1 MPGLKHQSIVQ
12 ILRDQPQLLVMFLG
26 RSGFQLPSGAFPVIA
41 DSDLS
46 HRGPRIL
53 KELRSDNVF
62 LFQGEQEK
70 VAVVVEVQTSR
81 PNHERKLTWPCYVT
95 SAREVHDCKA
105 YLLVVAAGRDALT
118 GSDRVIEIGQPG
130 FDLLPFVTGR
140 DRMPPP
146 GGRFFGPELTMLHIL
161 TGTLD
166 LSIHEARMFALVS
179 IAEARP
185 DRYRRYVHLI
195 RIFTPRHA
203 RQELEQLMEDLFKDT
218 FIDRFLEEGRQLGI
232 ERGMQQG
239 MERGKQLGME
249 RGKQLGMEQGKQ
261 LGRADSAAR
270 VLLTILTA
278 RGIAIADQ
286 LRTRIAECT
295 DPDLLER
302 WATRAATSTT
312 IDEVF
317 AS

>member
-12 ILRDQPQLLVMFLG
+12 ILRDEPQLLVIFLG
-26 RSGFQLPSGAFPVIA
+26 RSGFRLPSGAIPIIA

-46 HRGPRIL
+46 HRSPRML

-62 LFQGEQEK
+62 LFQGMDEK

-81 PNHERKLTWPCYVT
+81 PNHKRRLTWPCYVT
-95 SAREVHDCKA
+95 SAREAYDCKA
-105 YLLVVAAGRDALT
+105 YLLVVAASRDALT

-130 FDLLPFVTGR
+130 FNLLPFVSGR

-146 GGRFFGPELTMLHIL
+146 GGPLFGPELTMLHVL
-161 TGTLD
+161 TGTLS
-166 LSIHEARMFALVS
+166 LSIHEARMFALAS
-179 IAEARP
+179 IAQAQP
-185 DRYRRYVHLI
+185 DRYYRYIHLI
-195 RIFTPRHA
+195 RIFTPRRA
-203 RQELEQLMEDLFKDT
+203 RQELEQLMEDLFKDP
-218 FIDRFLEEGRQLGI
+218 FIDRFIEEGK
-232 ERGMQQG
+232 QQG
-239 MERGKQLGME
+239 VQQGVQ
-249 RGKQLGMEQGKQ
+249 QGMEQGKQ
-261 LGRADSAAR
+261 LGRADSATR

-286 LRTRIAECT
+286 LRSRIAECT

>member
-12 ILRDQPQLLVMFLG
+12 ILRDEPQLLAMFLG
-26 RSGFQLPSGAFPVIA
+26 RSGFKLPSGAFPVIA

-62 LFQGEQEK
+62 VFQGDQEK

-81 PNHERKLTWPCYVT
+81 PNHERQLAWPCYVT

-130 FDLLPFVTGR
+130 FDLKPFVTGR

-146 GGRFFGPELTMLHIL
+146 GGLFFGPELTMLHIL

-166 LSIHEARMFALVS
+166 LSVHEARMFALVS
-179 IAEARP
+179 IAQAPP

-195 RIFTPRHA
+195 RIFTPRRT
-203 RQELEQLMEDLFKDT
+203 RQELEQLMEDLFKDP
-218 FIDRFLEEGRQLGI
+218 FIDRFLEEGHRQREDMQQGM
-232 ERGMQQG
+232 EQGMQQG
-239 MERGKQLGME
+239 ME
-249 RGKQLGMEQGKQ
+249 QGKR
-261 LGRADSAAR
+261 LGRADGATR
-270 VLLTILTA
+270 VLLTILAA
-278 RGIAIADQ
+278 RGIAIPEQA
-286 LRTRIAECT
+286 RARIAECA
-295 DPDLLER
+295 DPDLLES

-312 IDEVF
+312 ADEVF

>member
-62 LFQGEQEK
+62 LFQGEQ
-70 VAVVVEVQTSR
+70 A
-81 PNHERKLTWPCYVT
+81 
-95 SAREVHDCKA
+95 
-105 YLLVVAAGRDALT
+105 
-118 GSDRVIEIGQPG
+118 
-130 FDLLPFVTGR
+130 
-140 DRMPPP
+140 
-146 GGRFFGPELTMLHIL
+146 
-161 TGTLD
+161 LD

-185 DRYRRYVHLI
+185 ERYRRYVHLI

-232 ERGMQQG
+232 EQ
-239 MERGKQLGME
+239 
-249 RGKQLGMEQGKQ
+249 GKQLGMEQGKQ

-270 VLLTILTA
+270 VLVTILAA
-278 RGIAIADQ
+278 RGIAVADQ

-295 DPDLLER
+295 DPDVLER

>member
-12 ILRDQPQLLVMFLG
+12 ILRDEPQLLVIFLG
-26 RSGFQLPSGAFPVIA
+26 RSGFQLPAGAIAITA

-46 HRGPRIL
+46 HRSPRML

-62 LFQGEQEK
+62 LFQGMDEK

-81 PNHERKLTWPCYVT
+81 PNHKRKLTWPCYVT
-95 SAREVHDCKA
+95 SAREVYDCKA
-105 YLLVVAAGRDALT
+105 YLLVVAASRDALT
-118 GSDRVIEIGQPG
+118 G
-130 FDLLPFVTGR
+130 
-140 DRMPPP
+140 
-146 GGRFFGPELTMLHIL
+146 
-161 TGTLD
+161 TLS
-166 LSIHEARMFALVS
+166 LSIHEARMFALAS
-179 IAEARP
+179 IARAQP
-185 DRYRRYVHLI
+185 DRYYRYVHLI
-195 RIFTPRHA
+195 RIFTPRRA
-203 RQELEQLMEDLFKDT
+203 RQELEQLMEDFFKDP
-218 FIDRFLEEGRQLGI
+218 FIDRFIEEGK
-232 ERGMQQG
+232 QQG
-239 MERGKQLGME
+239 ME
-249 RGKQLGMEQGKQ
+249 QGRQ
-261 LGRADSAAR
+261 LGRADSATR

-286 LRTRIAECT
+286 LRSRIAECT

>member
-26 RSGFQLPSGAFPVIA
+26 RSGLQLPSGAFPVIA

-62 LFQGEQEK
+62 LFRGEQEK

-81 PNHERKLTWPCYVT
+81 PNHKRKLAWPCYVT

-118 GSDRVIEIGQPG
+118 GSDRIIEIGQPG

-146 GGRFFGPELTMLHIL
+146 GGPFFGPELTMLHIL

-166 LSIHEARMFALVS
+166 LTIHEARMFALVS

-185 DRYRRYVHLI
+185 ERYRRYVHLI

-218 FIDRFLEEGRQLGI
+218 FIDRFLEEGKQ
-232 ERGMQQG
+232 EGMQQG
-239 MERGKQLGME
+239 I
-249 RGKQLGMEQGKQ
+249 EQGMQ
-261 LGRADSAAR
+261 QGRADSATR

-286 LRTRIAECT
+286 VRARIAECA
-295 DPDLLER
+295 DPELLER

>member
-12 ILRDQPQLLVMFLG
+12 ILRDEPQLLVMFLG
-26 RSGFQLPSGAFPVIA
+26 RSGFRLPSGAIPVIA

-46 HRGPRIL
+46 HRGPRLL

-62 LFQGEQEK
+62 LFQGMHEK

-81 PNHERKLTWPCYVT
+81 PNHKRKLTWPCYVT

-105 YLLVVAAGRDALT
+105 YLLVVAASRDALT
-118 GSDRVIEIGQPG
+118 GSEHVIEIGQPG
-130 FDLLPFVTGR
+130 FNLRPFVSGR
-140 DRMPPP
+140 DRLPPP
-146 GGRFFGPELTMLHIL
+146 GGPFFGPELTMLHVL

-166 LSIHEARMFALVS
+166 LSVHEARMFALAS
-179 IAEARP
+179 IAEAVP

-203 RQELEQLMEDLFKDT
+203 RQELEQLMEDLFKDP
-218 FIDRFLEEGRQLGI
+218 FIDRFLEEGKQIGI
-232 ERGMQQG
+232 ERGMEQGMQQG
-239 MERGKQLGME
+239 MEQGM
-249 RGKQLGMEQGKQ
+249 QQGMG
-261 LGRADSAAR
+261 R
-270 VLLTILTA
+270 VLLTLLAA
-278 RGIAIADQ
+278 RGLAIPNQ
-286 LRTRIAECT
+286 VRTRISECT
-295 DPDLLER
+295 DPDLLDR

>member
-12 ILRDQPQLLVMFLG
+12 ILRDEPQLLVMFLG
-26 RSGFQLPSGAFPVIA
+26 RSGFRLPSGAIPIIA

-62 LFQGEQEK
+62 LFQGMDEK

-81 PNHERKLTWPCYVT
+81 PKRDRQLAWPCYVT

-118 GSDRVIEIGQPG
+118 GSDHVIEIGQPG

-146 GGRFFGPELTMLHIL
+146 GGLFFGPELTMLHVL

-166 LSIHEARMFALVS
+166 LSIHEARMFALAS
-179 IAEARP
+179 IAETLP
-185 DRYRRYVHLI
+185 DRYHRYVHLI
-195 RIFTPRHA
+195 RILTPRHA
-203 RQELEQLMEDLFKDT
+203 RKELEQLMEDLFKDP
-218 FIDRFLEEGRQLGI
+218 FIDRFIEEGKQLGI
-232 ERGMQQG
+232 ERGM
-239 MERGKQLGME
+239 
-249 RGKQLGMEQGKQ
+249 EQGKR
-261 LGRADSAAR
+261 LGRAEGVAR
-270 VLLTILTA
+270 VLVTILAA

-286 LRTRIAECT
+286 FRARIAECT

>member
-12 ILRDQPQLLVMFLG
+12 ILRDEPQLLVMFLG
-26 RSGFQLPSGAFPVIA
+26 RSGFRLPSGAIPIIA

-62 LFQGEQEK
+62 LFQGMDEK

-81 PNHERKLTWPCYVT
+81 PKRDRQLAWPCYVT

-118 GSDRVIEIGQPG
+118 GSDHVIEIGQPG

-146 GGRFFGPELTMLHIL
+146 GGLFFGPELTMLHVL

-166 LSIHEARMFALVS
+166 LSIHEARMFALAS
-179 IAEARP
+179 IAETLP
-185 DRYRRYVHLI
+185 DRYHRYVHLL

-203 RQELEQLMEDLFKDT
+203 RKELEQLMEDLFKDP
-218 FIDRFLEEGRQLGI
+218 FIDRFIEEGKQLGI
-232 ERGMQQG
+232 ERGM
-239 MERGKQLGME
+239 
-249 RGKQLGMEQGKQ
+249 EQGKR
-261 LGRADSAAR
+261 LGRAEGVAR
-270 VLLTILTA
+270 VLVTILAA

-286 LRTRIAECT
+286 FRARIAECT

>member
-12 ILRDQPQLLVMFLG
+12 ILRDEPQLLVMFLG
-26 RSGFQLPSGAFPVIA
+26 RSGFRLPAGAIPIIA

-46 HRGPRIL
+46 HRSPRML

-62 LFQGEQEK
+62 LFQGMHEK
-70 VAVVVEVQTSR
+70 VAVVVEVQTSPPKR
-81 PNHERKLTWPCYVT
+81 DRQLAWPCYVT

-105 YLLVVAAGRDALT
+105 YLLVVAASRDALT

-130 FDLLPFVTGR
+130 FNLRPFVSGR

-146 GGRFFGPELTMLHIL
+146 GGPFFGPELTMLHVL

-179 IAEARP
+179 IAEAHP

-195 RIFTPRHA
+195 RIFTPRQA
-203 RQELEQLMEDLFKDT
+203 RQELEQLMEDLFKDP
-218 FIDRFLEEGRQLGI
+218 FIDRFINEGIEEG
-232 ERGMQQG
+232 MQ
-239 MERGKQLGME
+239 
-249 RGKQLGMEQGKQ
+249 QGKQ

-270 VLLTILTA
+270 VLLTILAA

-286 LRTRIAECT
+286 LRSRIAECT

-302 WATRAATSTT
+302 WATRAATCST

>member
-12 ILRDQPQLLVMFLG
+12 ILRDEPQLLVLFLG
-26 RSGFQLPSGAFPVIA
+26 RSGFLLPSGAIPVIA

-46 HRGPRIL
+46 HREPRML

-62 LFQGEQEK
+62 LFQGMHEK
-70 VAVVVEVQTSR
+70 VAVIVEVQTSR
-81 PNHERKLTWPCYVT
+81 PNHKRQLTWPCYVT

-105 YLLVVAAGRDALT
+105 YLLVVAASRDALT
-118 GSDRVIEIGQPG
+118 GSERVIEIGQPG
-130 FDLLPFVTGR
+130 FDLLPFVSGR

-146 GGRFFGPELTMLHIL
+146 GGPFFGPELTMLHVL

-166 LSIHEARMFALVS
+166 LSIHEARMFALAT
-179 IAEARP
+179 IAKAKP

-203 RQELEQLMEDLFKDT
+203 RQELEQLMEDLFKDP
-218 FIDRFLEEGRQLGI
+218 FIDRFLEEGKQLGI

-239 MERGKQLGME
+239 IEQGMQQGIEQGKQQGI
-249 RGKQLGMEQGKQ
+249 EQGKQ
-261 LGRADSAAR
+261 LGRADSATR
-270 VLLTILTA
+270 VLLTILAA

-286 LRTRIAECT
+286 LRSRIADCT

-302 WATRAATSTT
+302 WATRAATSST

-317 AS
+317 A